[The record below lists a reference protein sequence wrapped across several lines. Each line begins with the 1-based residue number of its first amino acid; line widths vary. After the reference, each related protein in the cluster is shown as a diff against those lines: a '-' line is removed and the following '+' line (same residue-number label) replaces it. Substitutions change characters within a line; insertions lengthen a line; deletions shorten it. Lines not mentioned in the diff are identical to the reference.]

1 MTELE
6 LWASSGAMAL
16 TGTAAGPPQLVAGA
30 PATTVRE
37 AMLALEVLADANG
50 LDPTRL
56 PDHRLLGERA
66 ALMGLHRNGRSS
78 AGGASRLI
86 DTADG
91 VIALTLS
98 RPDDIAAVPALVE
111 RDVASDDPWRAVMK
125 WAASRNSNEVV
136 ERATLLGLAIGAVDP
151 SAEPNVIGPS
161 RGLERPRRVGSARP
175 IVVDLSSLW
184 AGPLCAH
191 LLGLMGAEVV
201 HVESTRRPDPTR
213 HVAPTFHRL
222 LRGDREAVVLDF
234 TNADEIARLRDL
246 LLRADIVI
254 EASRPRALEQ
264 LGIDA
269 ATIVAESGGCTWV
282 SITAYGRAHNRIG
295 YGDDVAAAAGLLGA
309 GPVFASDAIADPLT
323 GCHAA
328 VAALT
333 SWAAGASEIVDVAM
347 YDVVRATR
355 TAMPE
360 AAVLRRDE
368 EWFIDDGNLL
378 IPVQAPAARQTTR

>member
-16 TGTAAGPPQLVAGA
+16 TGTAGGPPQLVAGT

-37 AMLALEVLADANG
+37 AMLALEKLANASG
-50 LDPTRL
+50 LDASRL
-56 PDHRLLGERA
+56 PDQRLLGERA

-91 VIALTLS
+91 TVAVTLS
-98 RPDDIAAVPALVE
+98 RPDDLAALPALLE
-111 RDVASDDPWRAVMK
+111 SDRVSGDPWTAVTE
-125 WAASRNSNEVV
+125 WAAARSNNEIV
-136 ERATLLGLAIGAVDP
+136 ERAELLSLAIGAVNP
-151 SAEPNVIGPS
+151 CVEPNVGGHSEGSKWPPT
-161 RGLERPRRVGSARP
+161 LGSAKP
-175 IVVDLSSLW
+175 LVVDLSSLW

-191 LLGLMGAEVV
+191 LLELLGADVS
-201 HVESTRRPDPTR
+201 HVESARRPDPTR
-213 HVAPTFHRL
+213 EVAPAFHQL
-222 LRGDREAVVLDF
+222 LRGTRPPAVLDF
-234 TNADEIARLRDL
+234 IDPNDLARLRDL
-246 LLRADIVI
+246 LLQADIVI

-269 ATIVAESGGCTWV
+269 ATIVAESGRCTWV

-309 GPVFASDAIADPLT
+309 GPVFAGDAIADPLT

-333 SWAAGASEIVDVAM
+333 SWSTGASGIVDVAM

-360 AAVLRRDE
+360 AAVIRRDD
-368 EWFIDDGNLL
+368 EWFVDDGDRL
-378 IPVQAPAARQTTR
+378 IPVAAPATRQTAR